1 MIPARLF
8 LNRAGLSA
16 ALALLSADPGP
27 LRVLRTSPSD
37 GAPAAISVTF
47 DRPVAGPLDRTVDPR
62 RLITVTPAVT
72 GATDWRDPVTLRLR
86 PAGPLTPN
94 TAYTVTISNQ
104 FQAMDGSRLG
114 QPFSFTF
121 RVRGP
126 RVLAGWPAGPTTNPR
141 YLTSDARFSLVFD
154 VPPDRAGLERAAYL
168 EFDKLCRSPGVVRLV
183 LDSVRVIS
191 DSDRWDFREAGGWER
206 DRSADRLGRV
216 VVLTPERPL
225 PPGCNGQLV
234 MPASLDDEGRAQLQ
248 RWSFATHGEFR
259 LARSN
264 CGWDRTSCPTG
275 PMVVR
280 FSTPVRGA
288 EVMRHVTL
296 KPAVPF
302 TVRDTAATSDQ
313 WSLDAVLK
321 PRTWYAIVA
330 DSGLRDVFDQRLSG
344 NPVVA
349 STTTGY
355 APAINYSSGRA
366 MVERVGLRTYGV
378 SYVNLDTLEILLAP
392 IPDSLEATFLARSE
406 WSWPELWPALLPGAT
421 RRKLKVTSVRDQ
433 VRFYGIRLP
442 VSSPATRRPTL
453 LAIHVTSPQLD
464 SASRMRRP
472 IAVVQ
477 VTDLA
482 IHVRVGLEDGVA
494 WVTGASDGKA
504 RPGARVTLYN
514 AAGKPIANATTDG
527 QSLAR
532 FHDLGRNE
540 QPGGPDEEEGG
551 GYGGFEG
558 YVAAVLGP
566 DRALLG
572 NSQYAPDLSPWR
584 FNVYPAWGSDR
595 LPVAAAVFTERG
607 IYRPG
612 EPLFAKA
619 IVRTGLLGNLEVPA
633 SRDSLRWVFHDREGQ
648 NGTGVLQEAV
658 VAPSAFGTADFAFR
672 LPPTAALGSYD
683 VAVQL
688 RRDGRWTDVASEKKG
703 RKGLFRELLSVR
715 RSFSE

>member
-1 MIPARLF
+1 
-8 LNRAGLSA
+8 
-16 ALALLSADPGP
+16 
-27 LRVLRTSPSD
+27 
-37 GAPAAISVTF
+37 
-47 DRPVAGPLDRTVDPR
+47 
-62 RLITVTPAVT
+62 
-72 GATDWRDPVTLRLR
+72 
-86 PAGPLTPN
+86 
-94 TAYTVTISNQ
+94 
-104 FQAMDGSRLG
+104 
-114 QPFSFTF
+114 
-121 RVRGP
+121 
-126 RVLAGWPAGPTTNPR
+126 
-141 YLTSDARFSLVFD
+141 
-154 VPPDRAGLERAAYL
+154 
-168 EFDKLCRSPGVVRLV
+168 
-183 LDSVRVIS
+183 
-191 DSDRWDFREAGGWER
+191 
-206 DRSADRLGRV
+206 
-216 VVLTPERPL
+216 
-225 PPGCNGQLV
+225 
-234 MPASLDDEGRAQLQ
+234 
-248 RWSFATHGEFR
+248 
-259 LARSN
+259 
-264 CGWDRTSCPTG
+264 
-275 PMVVR
+275 
-280 FSTPVRGA
+280 
-288 EVMRHVTL
+288 
-296 KPAVPF
+296 
-302 TVRDTAATSDQ
+302 
-313 WSLDAVLK
+313 
-321 PRTWYAIVA
+321 
-330 DSGLRDVFDQRLSG
+330 
-344 NPVVA
+344 
-349 STTTGY
+349 
-355 APAINYSSGRA
+355 
-366 MVERVGLRTYGV
+366 
-378 SYVNLDTLEILLAP
+378 
-392 IPDSLEATFLARSE
+392 
-406 WSWPELWPALLPGAT
+406 
-421 RRKLKVTSVRDQ
+421 
-433 VRFYGIRLP
+433 
-442 VSSPATRRPTL
+442 
-453 LAIHVTSPQLD
+453 
-464 SASRMRRP
+464 MRRP

-514 AAGKPIANATTDG
+514 ATGKPIANATTDG
-527 QSLAR
+527 QGLAR

-715 RSFSE
+715 RSFGDLSANDRPPLRGALELRRAT